1 MTEEMGALSILIRH
15 DKVTDEVDK
24 FYHKWKRNNNVLDKW
39 FSAQVSL
46 TSPKKVI
53 STLESLTKH
62 DDFEIRNPNRFRS
75 IIGAFAGNNLSG
87 FHHVDGKGYK
97 IVTDWLLK
105 LDKINPQTTAR
116 ICTVFENWKVFDPE
130 RQKMIKKNLNRL
142 YNLPNVSKN
151 TYEIIDSI
159 LNK

>member
-1 MTEEMGALSILIRH
+1 M
-15 DKVTDEVDK
+15 
-24 FYHKWKRNNNVLDKW
+24 KWISFTINGKEIITFWINGFLLK
-39 FSAQVSL
+39 SVSPL
-46 TSPKKVI
+46 PKKVI
-53 STLESLTKH
+53 ATLESLTKH
-62 DDFEIRNPNRFRS
+62 DDFEIRNPNRFRC
-75 IIGAFAGNNLSG
+75 IFGAFAGNNLSV
-87 FHHVDGKGYK
+87 FQHVDGKGYK

-142 YNLPNVSKN
+142 YNLPNISKN
-151 TYEIIDSI
+151 TYEIIDAI